1 MIANMV
7 LKWLEKLKNK
17 ESPEPIGY
25 VLQINFQKDD
35 SIKSINYAVVNK
47 PEALHTHWV
56 AKDKVMLLC
65 LDEAT
70 VSIDMS
76 LVATFRTIPI
86 QNYSDLLDLALVRKS
101 ANEKVLGMPI
111 ADVIRSRMNG

>member
-1 MIANMV
+1 MFNMV
-7 LKWLEKLKNK
+7 LKWFKKFKDE
-17 ESPEPIGY
+17 ESKDPIGY

-56 AKDKVMLLC
+56 AQDKVMLLC
-65 LDEAT
+65 LDEVT

-101 ANEKVLGMPI
+101 ANEKVLGIPI

>member
-1 MIANMV
+1 MV
-7 LKWLEKLKNK
+7 NIILKWFKKFKDE
-17 ESPEPIGY
+17 ESKGPIGY

-35 SIKSINYAVVNK
+35 DIKSINYAVTNK
-47 PEALHTHWV
+47 PENLHTHWV
-56 AKDKVMLLC
+56 AKDKVMLRC

-70 VSIDMS
+70 VSINMS
-76 LVATFRTIPI
+76 SVATFRTIPI

-101 ANEKVLGMPI
+101 VNEKVLGMPI